1 MKKIIYPFVI
11 VVMAAVLLVGTT
23 SCQQDEATISE
34 KIIGTWDYQ
43 EGQTAYS
50 AGLLLNL
57 SGQSAVV
64 DTATIITTVSTLFDN
79 SEMTYKSDKTGI
91 INKKVLESATSD
103 PNSLGSLLGGLVNS
117 MINVNYTYVV
127 STGKVKLTAGTK
139 EYTFK
144 ILSITDTQMQV
155 AMQVAD
161 VTSMTSTL
169 FGTSVD
175 GLTESAVYNKIE
187 SVAATVGL
195 FSNPT
200 VTMVFTKRE
209 TN

>member
-1 MKKIIYPFVI
+1 MKRFYPFVKVMI
-11 VVMAAVLLVGTT
+11 VMALLVGTT
-23 SCQQDEATISE
+23 SCQEDEATISE

-43 EGQTAYS
+43 EDQTAYS
-50 AGLLLNL
+50 AGLLLSL
-57 SGQSAVV
+57 SGQGAVV

-103 PNSLGSLLGGLVNS
+103 PNSLSSLLGGLVNS

-127 STGKVKLTAGTK
+127 SPGKVKLTAATK

-144 ILSITDTQMQV
+144 ILSISDTQMQV

-169 FGTSVD
+169 FGTKVD
-175 GLTESAVYNKIE
+175 GLTESPVYGKIE
-187 SVAATVGL
+187 TAAASFGL

-200 VTMVFTKRE
+200 VTMVFTKKVA
-209 TN
+209 N

>member
-1 MKKIIYPFVI
+1 MKRFYPFVKVMI
-11 VVMAAVLLVGTT
+11 VMALLVGTT
-23 SCQQDEATISE
+23 SCQEDEATISE

-43 EGQTAYS
+43 EDQTAYS
-50 AGLLLNL
+50 AGLLLSL
-57 SGQSAVV
+57 SGQGAVV

-91 INKKVLESATSD
+91 INKKVVQSATSD
-103 PNSLGSLLGGLVNS
+103 PNSLSSLLGGLVNS
-117 MINVNYTYVV
+117 MINVNYTYAV
-127 STGKVKLTAGTK
+127 STGKVKLTAATK

-144 ILSITDTQMQV
+144 IISISETQMQV

-169 FGTSVD
+169 FGTKVD
-175 GLTESAVYNKIE
+175 GLTESPVYGKIE
-187 SVAATVGL
+187 TAAASFGL

-200 VTMVFTKRE
+200 VTMVFTKKVA
-209 TN
+209 N

>member
-1 MKKIIYPFVI
+1 MKQFFSFVQVMC
-11 VVMAAVLLVGTT
+11 VVALLVGTT
-23 SCQQDEATISE
+23 SCQEDEATISE

-43 EGQTAYS
+43 EDQTAYS

-57 SGQSAVV
+57 SGQGGVV

-91 INKKVLESATSD
+91 INKKVIQGATTD
-103 PNSLGSLLGGLVNS
+103 PNSLSSLLGGLVNS
-117 MINVNYTYVV
+117 MINVNYTYAV
-127 STGKVKLTAGTK
+127 STGKVKLTAATK

-144 ILSITDTQMQV
+144 ILAISDTQMKV

-169 FGTSVD
+169 FGTKVD
-175 GLTESAVYNKIE
+175 GLTESPVYGKIE
-187 SVAATVGL
+187 TAAATFGM

-200 VTMVFTKRE
+200 VTMVFNKKAA
-209 TN
+209 N

>member
-1 MKKIIYPFVI
+1 MKRFYHFVNVMI
-11 VVMAAVLLVGTT
+11 VAVLLVGTT
-23 SCQQDEATISE
+23 SCQQNEATISE

-50 AGLLLNL
+50 AGLLLSL
-57 SGQSAVV
+57 SGQDIGV

-91 INKKVLESATSD
+91 INKKVLQSATTDSTL
-103 PNSLGSLLGGLVNS
+103 LGSLLGGLVNS

-144 ILSITDTQMQV
+144 ILSISDTQMQV

-161 VTSMTSTL
+161 VTNMTSTL
-169 FGTSVD
+169 FGTKVD
-175 GLTESAVYNKIE
+175 GLTESPVYSKIE
-187 SVAATVGL
+187 TAAASFGL

-200 VTMVFTKRE
+200 VTMVFTKKVA
-209 TN
+209 N

>member
-1 MKKIIYPFVI
+1 MKRFFSFVQVMF
-11 VVMAAVLLVGTT
+11 VVALLVGTT
-23 SCQQDEATISE
+23 SCQEDEATISE

-43 EGQTAYS
+43 EDQTAYT

-57 SGQSAVV
+57 SGQGAVV

-79 SEMTYKSDKTGI
+79 SEMTYNSDKTGI
-91 INKKVLESATSD
+91 INKKVIQGATTD
-103 PNSLGSLLGGLVNS
+103 PNSLSSLLGGLVNS
-117 MINVNYTYVV
+117 MINVNYTYEV
-127 STGKVKLTAGTK
+127 STGKVKLTAASK

-144 ILSITDTQMQV
+144 ILAISDTQMKV

-169 FGTSVD
+169 FGTKVD
-175 GLTESAVYNKIE
+175 GLTESPVYGKIE
-187 SVAATVGL
+187 TAAASFGV

-200 VTMVFTKRE
+200 VTMVFNKKAA
-209 TN
+209 N